1 MLTYTYFNTHQ
12 SFWDRITTLQSME
25 TIEADRSALS
35 RVLQNR
41 QSIELI
47 KRYPITGVGLGNF
60 VQAKIYILKLIPV
73 TEGELKGLVRYSAH
87 NSYLGMGAET
97 GVIGLLIFLLIII
110 TSIWYCYSSERYFKT
125 RDELLLFYKISQS
138 MRFGLIGFAF
148 CMIFLSEQ
156 FNLMLY
162 QFIAIAAVLKNLAE
176 KEKASDTKFG
186 NSSALVKKEHG

>member
-1 MLTYTYFNTHQ
+1 
-12 SFWDRITTLQSME
+12 
-25 TIEADRSALS
+25 
-35 RVLQNR
+35 
-41 QSIELI
+41 
-47 KRYPITGVGLGNF
+47 
-60 VQAKIYILKLIPV
+60 
-73 TEGELKGLVRYSAH
+73 
-87 NSYLGMGAET
+87 
-97 GVIGLLIFLLIII
+97 
-110 TSIWYCYSSERYFKT
+110 
-125 RDELLLFYKISQS
+125 